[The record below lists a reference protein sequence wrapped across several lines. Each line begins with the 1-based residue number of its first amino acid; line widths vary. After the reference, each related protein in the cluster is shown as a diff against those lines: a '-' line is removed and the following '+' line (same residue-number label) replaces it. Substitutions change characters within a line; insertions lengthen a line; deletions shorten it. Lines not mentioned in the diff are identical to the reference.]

1 MVITKIAIIA
11 SNRIIMTHLLELANK
26 QAEANRKAEEERI
39 LKELQTDKSFID
51 NHLSSVLS
59 VKVDTVITE
68 QYTIGLDGI
77 FFEYSRVN
85 RRSYGI
91 VRCEKCYEK
100 VFSKE
105 IVVPEDIISVYAH
118 NTDNCFRCNPRSD
131 VIR

>member
-1 MVITKIAIIA
+1 MI
-11 SNRIIMTHLLELANK
+11 HLLELANK
-26 QAEANRKAEEERI
+26 QAEINRKTEEERI
-39 LKELQTDKSFID
+39 LKELRIDKSNID
-51 NHLSSVLS
+51 AHLSSVLS
-59 VKVDTVITE
+59 TKVETVITD

-91 VRCEKCYEK
+91 ARCEICYEK

-118 NTDNCFRCNPRSD
+118 STDNCFRCNPRSD
-131 VIR
+131 AIR